1 MYPQLNIYLDEA
13 DKPTVIQPLTVDFE
27 VAESLYPGGNV
38 TDNGLK
44 LVVAYCQTE
53 GKEPKNVAEVRAW
66 ARARK
71 VRVIVG
77 KEPDPTQSDP
87 LDDSSSE

>member
-1 MYPQLNIYLDEA
+1 MYPQLNIYLDEQTE
-13 DKPTVIQPLTVDFE
+13 PTIVQPLTVDFE
-27 VAESLYPGGNV
+27 VAESLYSGSNV

-53 GKEPKNVAEVRAW
+53 GKEPKTIAEVRAW

-87 LDDSSSE
+87 SEG

>member
-1 MYPQLNIYLDEA
+1 MYPQLNIYLDDSTE
-13 DKPTVIQPLTVDFE
+13 PTNVQPLTVDFE
-27 VAESLYPGGNV
+27 VAESLYSGSSV

-44 LVVAYCQTE
+44 LVVAYCQIE
-53 GKEPKNVAEVRAW
+53 GKEPKTIAEVRAW

-77 KEPDPTQSDP
+77 KEPDPTQSDQS
-87 LDDSSSE
+87 DA

>member
-1 MYPQLNIYLDEA
+1 MYPQLNIYLDDNNE
-13 DKPTVIQPLTVDFE
+13 PTVVQPLTVDFE
-27 VAESLYPGGNV
+27 VAESLYSGSNV

-44 LVVAYCQTE
+44 LVVAYCQIE
-53 GKEPKNVAEVRAW
+53 GKEPKAIAEVRAW

-77 KEPDPTQSDP
+77 KEPDPTQSEP
-87 LDDSSSE
+87 SDD

>member
-1 MYPQLNIYLDEA
+1 MYPQLDVYVDEA
-13 DKPTVIQPLTVDFE
+13 EQPTVIQPLTVDFE
-27 VAESLYPGGNV
+27 VAESLYPSGNV

-44 LVVAYCQTE
+44 LVVAYCQIE

-66 ARARK
+66 ARAHR

-77 KEPDPTQSDP
+77 RQPDPTPSDP
-87 LDDSSSE
+87 SDA

>member
-13 DKPTVIQPLTVDFE
+13 DEAAVIQPLTVDFE
-27 VAESLYPGGNV
+27 VAESLYPSGNV

-44 LVVAYCQTE
+44 LVVAYCHIE

-66 ARARK
+66 ARAHK

-77 KEPDPTQSDP
+77 RQPDPTPSDQSTD
-87 LDDSSSE
+87 

>member
-1 MYPQLNIYLDEA
+1 MYPQLNIYLDDATEA
-13 DKPTVIQPLTVDFE
+13 TVVQPLTVDFE
-27 VAESLYPGGNV
+27 VAESLYPSGNV

-44 LVVAYCQTE
+44 LVVAYCQIE

-66 ARARK
+66 ARSRK

-77 KEPDPTQSDP
+77 REPDPTPSDP
-87 LDDSSSE
+87 SAG